1 MYLDPQLLQWQHNKP
16 DKLVDV
22 ILVCPN
28 VPSDAQVQLLKSNF
42 QITNIAN
49 LDAGLIYGRL
59 LVRELE
65 LLKNLLWIQ
74 SVVVDGW
81 QRSSPVFSDD

>member
-1 MYLDPQLLQWQHNKP
+1 MYLDPQLLQWQHSAP

-28 VPSDAQVQLLKSNF
+28 VPSDAKAQLLKKNF
-42 QITNIAN
+42 QITSAAH

-59 LVRELE
+59 LVREVE
-65 LLKNLLWIQ
+65 QLKYLLWIQ